1 MEGMKKFTTVACM
14 CLASLVSAGST
25 VMKTDGFQGS
35 GVLNRLTN
43 RVQTPFTLSPA
54 ARHGDNIS
62 KLRERMAVSGRN
74 TSDVRAGV
82 RMLAQEELRAVAEK
96 AKKERLDSVVCIQN
110 STGEKISLQTFTYD
124 EAGRPE
130 LRVNS
135 LLDDNGE
142 WMPVEYYGYTWDEDD
157 YCLSQWG
164 KSDLYNSGQRIDYT
178 YNDRKLGDTQ
188 TIYNYVD
195 GQWQP
200 SEKGEYWYDEHGN
213 LNEEKTYF
221 YVDGQWLPSAW
232 VQVAFDDAGRQT
244 SYYSRVWNGSEW
256 VSNGDKVEYAYDK
269 EGHQTLWSFSCW
281 QEDTKT
287 WLNWYRIEQDF
298 NDKGLITR
306 QESRFW
312 NKSLQNWDGCE
323 DYGYG
328 LCYNLKTVFAY
339 DDLGRNTREDS
350 YTSYTAGMYTIG
362 GSNVY
367 TYTDLE
373 NGGTQSYRVS
383 LLYDDN
389 GENPWEE
396 GRLTQQYNKD
406 GKIINA
412 IEAKYSLGRW
422 VYQYSD
428 EYTYDDDGYVV
439 LSCSYRYEDGELEKC
454 RADIKEQLVYDENH
468 NIVDSYYAQ
477 GQGTGDD
484 DWLNVSRFTYAYE
497 QDTVRVERMAYMW
510 NGSDY
515 MPNWGD
521 AVSFDYSV
529 PVDELMQWIGASLY
543 HKTTETRSYT
553 GQGSEWDWQAFKYY
567 YTDLTG
573 GTGIHNT
580 VSGTGGIRLKSAFV
594 TDRVELVSD
603 NEVGIVRIYNTQ
615 GMLVFKA
622 AGSSISVAS
631 LPKGMYIV
639 NADGFKA
646 RFLKK

>member
-1 MEGMKKFTTVACM
+1 MKKLTTVACM
-14 CLASLVSAGST
+14 CLASLACVGGT
-25 VMKTDGFQGS
+25 VMKADAPLGGS
-35 GVLNRLTN
+35 VLNRL
-43 RVQTPFTLSPA
+43 VSKAQTPFTASPA
-54 ARHGDNIS
+54 ARHDYNVS
-62 KLRERMAVSGRN
+62 KLRERMAVSGRD
-74 TSDVRAGV
+74 TSGVRAGV
-82 RMLAQEELRAVAEK
+82 RLLAQEELRTMAEN
-96 AKKERLDSVVCIQN
+96 AKKERLDSVVCTQN
-110 STGEKISLQTFTYD
+110 STGEKVSLQTFTYD
-124 EAGRPE
+124 EVGRPE

-135 LLDDNGE
+135 LLDSNGE

-164 KSDLYNSGQRIDYT
+164 KSDFYNSGQRIDYT

-200 SEKGEYWYDEHGN
+200 SEKGEYWYDERGN

-221 YVDGQWLPSAW
+221 YVDGQLWPSSW
-232 VQVAFDDAGRQT
+232 TQVTFDEAGRQT

-269 EGHQTLWSFSCW
+269 DGHQTLWSFSSW

-306 QESRFW
+306 QESLYW
-312 NKSLQNWDGCE
+312 NKSSQSWDGCE

-328 LCYNLKTVFAY
+328 LCYNLKTVFEY
-339 DDLGRNTREDS
+339 DAQGRETREDA
-350 YTSYTAGMYTIG
+350 YTAYTPGKYTIG

-367 TYTDLE
+367 TWTELE
-373 NGGTQSYRVS
+373 DGGTQLYRVS
-383 LLYDDN
+383 MLYDGD

-396 GRLTQQYNKD
+396 GRVTETYNKN
-406 GKIINA
+406 GKLVSKVEVKNQ
-412 IEAKYSLGRW
+412 LGKW
-422 VYQYSD
+422 LYQYAE
-428 EYTYDDDGYVV
+428 EYTYTAAGDMET
-439 LSCSYRYEDGELEKC
+439 SCTYAYENGDPDKR
-454 RADIKEQLVYDENH
+454 RADVREQLVYDGNH
-468 NIVDSYYAQ
+468 NIIDSYYSQ
-477 GQGTGDD
+477 GQGTSDD
-484 DWLNVSRFTYAYE
+484 DWMNVSRFTYAYE
-497 QDTVRVERMAYMW
+497 QDTVRVEKMSYAW
-510 NGSDY
+510 NGSEY
-515 MPNWGD
+515 TPNWGEG
-521 AVSFDYSV
+521 VSFDYSV

-553 GQGSEWDWQAFKYY
+553 GQGSEWGWQAFKYY

-573 GTGIHNT
+573 GTGIHNA
-580 VSGTGGIRLKSAFV
+580 VSSTGDIRLKSAFV

-603 NEVGIVRIYNTQ
+603 NEVGSVRIYNTQ
-615 GMLVFKA
+615 GILVLKA